1 MGSPEQ
7 IEKVEISGATADIA
21 LPETP
26 LEAMFDDNSDQ
37 LRVTGPI
44 EFAIDGDE
52 KTAWGID
59 AGPARRNLPRK
70 AVFTVK
76 TSISHPQGTLL
87 IFHLSQKHG
96 GANSDDNQNHNLGR
110 FRISA
115 TTTPE
120 VTADPLPA
128 GLRKIL
134 SIPRS
139 DRTDSQA
146 SPGDGI
152 SKS

>member
-7 IEKVEISGATADIA
+7 VEKVEITRATADIT

-26 LEAMFDDNSDQ
+26 LEAMFDDKSNQ

-76 TSISHPQGTLL
+76 TPISHPEGTLL
-87 IFHLSQKHG
+87 RFHLSQKHG

-115 TTTPE
+115 ITH
-120 VTADPLPA
+120 
-128 GLRKIL
+128 
-134 SIPRS
+134 PRS
-139 DRTDSQA
+139 DCRPLTCRSAGNPVDPS
-146 SPGDGI
+146 SG
-152 SKS
+152 